1 MSDMV
6 EILRGLGM
14 DDVAEEIERLR
25 ARILELEA
33 EAATLRGTLS
43 EVKLRN
49 EYLEYEWEDGGFRS
63 EINHKDALLSAASET
78 LAKSQKESAR
88 HLAESYTRIAGL
100 EAEIATLRGSMEQR
114 QSEAEQRQVF
124 GIIQDVPPST
134 PR

>member
-6 EILRGLGM
+6 EILRSLGM

-25 ARILELEA
+25 ARVAELEA
-33 EAATLRGTLS
+33 EQAIQRGT
-43 EVKLRN
+43 
-49 EYLEYEWEDGGFRS
+49 
-63 EINHKDALLSAASET
+63 
-78 LAKSQKESAR
+78 
-88 HLAESYTRIAGL
+88 
-100 EAEIATLRGSMEQR
+100 MEQH